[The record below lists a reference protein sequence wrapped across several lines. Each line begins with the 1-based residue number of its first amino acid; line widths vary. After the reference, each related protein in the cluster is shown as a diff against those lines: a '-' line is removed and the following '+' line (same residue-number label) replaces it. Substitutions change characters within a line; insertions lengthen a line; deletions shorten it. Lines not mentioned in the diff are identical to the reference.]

1 MNKSNNSPEHFLK
14 RIERIYVDLDS
25 AKSSHMAEAKN
36 LRNDIKEIYTE
47 ARDAGLDVPALK
59 GLVKYRRLERKQQ
72 AIPDAFQDDA
82 ATLATYKDLVEQL
95 GDLGRAA
102 AERAGALV

>member
-1 MNKSNNSPEHFLK
+1 MSNSNPEHFLK

-36 LRNDIKEIYTE
+36 LRNDIKEVYTE
-47 ARDAGLDVPALK
+47 ARDAGIDVPSLK
-59 GLVKYRRLERKQQ
+59 GLVKYRRLERKQL
-72 AIPDAFQDDA
+72 AIPDAFRDDA
-82 ATLATYKDLVEQL
+82 ASLASYQTLIEQL